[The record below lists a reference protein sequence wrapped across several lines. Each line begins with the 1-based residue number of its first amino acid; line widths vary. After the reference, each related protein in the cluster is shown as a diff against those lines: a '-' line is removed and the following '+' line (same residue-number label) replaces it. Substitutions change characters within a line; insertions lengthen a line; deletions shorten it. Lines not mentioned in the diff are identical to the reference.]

1 MKLFVFFLIFSS
13 SAWGLTE
20 QDVIKSVLTHFPL
33 IDEANLKAD
42 SAEGEETAAK
52 GEFDHKLK
60 FKTQIW
66 RQRPYNNEYYETF
79 LERQTPW
86 GGAKLVAGHRQGAGA
101 FNYYDL
107 KKDTSNAGQIF
118 AGITLPLLRDFQ
130 TDAYRTNLLISQLR
144 RERAEQEVRLKKL
157 IYVHKGLSAYY
168 KWVLGLKKLEVYR
181 QLAKLAQERQQMLD
195 KKFRAGDSDQLKVTD
210 NARQINKRQGEVLKA
225 EIELRK
231 LEADLALFVRDSE
244 GNPIQVSSVENA
256 EGILL
261 NRKTPGLASGMKT
274 NPQVTILNFEQQLN
288 QAEYDL
294 SNQAKLPGLNVD
306 VTGAQELSNRPGYG
320 EHILQV
326 GVNFDFPLENRKAR
340 GKSVAYH
347 YKKKAVEKELL
358 YAQQEI
364 EQQYRFSISAS
375 ETSLRRWQTSKIE
388 YENSKKVAE
397 GERKKWALG
406 ASDLFVV
413 NMREQDLADVDLRQW
428 MSLYD
433 YHQYNLDASLFSA
446 SLPIE

>member
-1 MKLFVFFLIFSS
+1 MKIFIFILLYSS
-13 SAWGLTE
+13 SAWCLSE

-42 SAEGEETAAK
+42 SAEGEVTAAK
-52 GEFDHKLK
+52 GEFDHKLR
-60 FKTQIW
+60 FKTRLW
-66 RQRPYNNEYYETF
+66 RQQPYNNEYYETY

-86 GGAKLVAGHRQGAGA
+86 GGAKLVAGHRQGAGS

-107 KKDTSNAGQIF
+107 KKDTSTAGQVF
-118 AGITLPLLRDFQ
+118 AGITLPILRNLQ
-130 TDAYRTNLLISQLR
+130 TDAYRTNLRMSQIR
-144 RERAEQEVRLKKL
+144 REQAAQEVKLKKL
-157 IYVHKGLSAYY
+157 MYVHKGLSSYY
-168 KWVLGLKKLEVYR
+168 RWVLGLKRLEVYR
-181 QLAKLAQERQQMLD
+181 QLLGLAQERQKMLE
-195 KKFRAGDSDQLKVTD
+195 KKFKAGDSDRLKVTD

-225 EIELRK
+225 EVELRK
-231 LEADLALFVRDSE
+231 LEADLALFVRDQE
-244 GNPIQVSSVENA
+244 GKPVQVSSVQNA
-256 EGILL
+256 EVILL
-261 NRKTPGLASGMKT
+261 NKRTPGLASGMKT
-274 NPQVTILNFEQQLN
+274 NPQITILNFEQQLN

-294 SNQAKLPGLNVD
+294 NNQAKLPGLNVD
-306 VTGAQELSNRPGYG
+306 VSGAQELSNRPGYG
-320 EHILQV
+320 DHILQV

-358 YAQQEI
+358 YAQQQI
-364 EQQYRFSISAS
+364 EQQYRYSVSAS
-375 ETSLRRWQTSKIE
+375 ETSHRKWQVSKIE
-388 YENSKKVAE
+388 YENSKRVAD

-428 MSLYD
+428 SALYD

-446 SLPIE
+446 SLPID